1 MQIKVKF
8 VSISVLIII
17 LYVCFIFYV
26 FFFYSFYDRYVLFY
40 SQKNHLCYGGNK
52 ILPLFIG
59 GSFCKIKGVGALE
72 KSAFLAKDWL

>member
-26 FFFYSFYDRYVLFY
+26 FFFTVSTIGMYCFIVRKSFMLWW
-40 SQKNHLCYGGNK
+40 K
-52 ILPLFIG
+52 
-59 GSFCKIKGVGALE
+59 
-72 KSAFLAKDWL
+72 

>member
-40 SQKNHLCYGGNK
+40 SQKIIYVMVE
-52 ILPLFIG
+52 
-59 GSFCKIKGVGALE
+59 IKYCHYL
-72 KSAFLAKDWL
+72 